1 MIGPNDVVEF
11 AGTPGRT
18 VRVLWID
25 QALAWTYQL
34 GGHAVMPEPV
44 RVAAL
49 EEALTSG
56 QARRL
61 LVDPFAA
68 PPPREP
74 VPQGYLNLQAKAW
87 SAVRALH
94 ADRQAL
100 VDPRQRTTLMAGY
113 AAAHGMSKSSIL
125 RYLRRYWER
134 GQTPD
139 ALLPDYGNSGAPGRT
154 RAVTAGIKR
163 GRPRKGAGTG
173 TNADERM
180 RAIFH
185 AAAARYAASHDGF
198 SRRAAYR
205 QMLEDFFQDVDAG
218 ALPSFGQ
225 FNYWLERDA
234 AMPPP
239 VTLARPAPPRAP
251 LSGQVDGQV
260 DGQVSGPVNR
270 PVHAPSR
277 FTRHAAMA

>member
-1 MIGPNDVVEF
+1 MIGQNDVVEF

-25 QALAWTYQL
+25 QPRALAWTYQL
-34 GGHAVMPEPV
+34 GSHAAMPEPTPLAV
-44 RVAAL
+44 L
-49 EEALTSG
+49 EEALASG

-68 PPPREP
+68 APPREP

-94 ADRQAL
+94 ADRHAL
-100 VDPRQRTTLMAGY
+100 YDPRQRATLMAAY

-180 RAIFH
+180 RAIFR

-234 AMPPP
+234 AVPPP
-239 VTLARPAPPRAP
+239 VTLARPAPPRP
-251 LSGQVDGQV
+251 
-260 DGQVSGPVNR
+260 PVHALT
-270 PVHAPSR
+270 PHVTAHAPSR
-277 FTRHAAMA
+277 FTQHAAMA

>member
-1 MIGPNDVVEF
+1 MFGQNDVIDY
-11 AGTPGRT
+11 AGVPNRT
-18 VRVLWID
+18 LRVLWLD
-25 QALAWTYQL
+25 QARALAWTFQV
-34 GGHAVMPEPV
+34 GSHAAMPEATPV
-44 RVAAL
+44 REL
-49 EEALTSG
+49 EEALRSG
-56 QARRL
+56 RARKL

-68 PPPREP
+68 APPQEP

-100 VDPRQRTTLMAGY
+100 YDPRRRALLMASY
-113 AAAHGMSKSSIL
+113 AEAHGISKSSIL

-163 GRPRKGAGTG
+163 GRPRKGAATG

-180 RAIFH
+180 RAIFR
-185 AAAARYAASHDGF
+185 AAAARYAASHDDF

-205 QMLEDFFQDVDAG
+205 MMLQDYFQDTEAG

-234 AMPPP
+234 AVPPP
-239 VTLARPAPPRAP
+239 VTLARPLPPRAP
-251 LSGQVDGQV
+251 S
-260 DGQVSGPVNR
+260 
-270 PVHAPSR
+270 HAPLHYAS
-277 FTRHAAMA
+277 HAMA